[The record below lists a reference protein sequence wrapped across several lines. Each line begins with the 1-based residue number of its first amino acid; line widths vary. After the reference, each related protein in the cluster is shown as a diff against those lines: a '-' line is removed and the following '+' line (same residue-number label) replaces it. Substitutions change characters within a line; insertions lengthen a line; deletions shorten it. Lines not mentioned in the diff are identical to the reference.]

1 VKNLHIHRA
10 PLGVSIQDEGRRGYL
25 RYGVSAAGPMDWAR
39 HAMVNHMLAKA
50 PQAAAIEVGPAGVA
64 LSVEAGEIQLS
75 FAGPGFTLQV
85 DNESRS
91 GPMRFVLKA
100 GQMLELIPHAGAMWA
115 YLGVQGDF
123 DLPPLL
129 GSYAE
134 NSISGLYANK
144 LSAGSR
150 IPVSS
155 KPTQKPAV
163 QMYVDPYIALENQ
176 PIGIMPSSQFDS
188 FLPEVR
194 ESLAAKPVLITPRFD
209 RMAYQL
215 SGVRLKCDKGHDI
228 LSDGVTMGA
237 VQVPGDGRPFILMA
251 DHQPTGGY
259 PKIACICKAD
269 LPRIAQM
276 APGKLL
282 TLQWITRD
290 QGLARWI
297 SMQQQIETLT
307 ALHGI

>member
-1 VKNLHIHRA
+1 
-10 PLGVSIQDEGRRGYL
+10 
-25 RYGVSAAGPMDWAR
+25 MDWAR
-39 HAMVNHMLAKA
+39 HAMVNHMLAKDL
-50 PQAAAIEVGPAGVA
+50 QAAAIEVGPAGVA
-64 LSVEAGEIQLS
+64 LSVQEGEMQLS
-75 FAGPGFTLQV
+75 FAGPGFTLQI
-85 DNESRS
+85 DNKNFS
-91 GPMRFVLKA
+91 GPMRLMLKA
-100 GQMLELIPHAGAMWA
+100 GQTLELIPRAGAMWA

-134 NSISGLYANK
+134 NSVSGLYVNK

-150 IPVSS
+150 LAVSAKPV
-155 KPTQKPAV
+155 KKPAV
-163 QMYVDPYIALENQ
+163 QMYVDPYIAFEDQ
-176 PIGIMPSSQFDS
+176 PLGMMPSSQFES

-194 ESLAAKPVLITPRFD
+194 ESLVSKPVAIAPRFD

-215 SGVRLKCDKGHDI
+215 SGVRLECGKGHDI

-237 VQVPGDGRPFILMA
+237 VQIPGDGRPFILMA

-276 APGKLL
+276 APGKLF

-290 QGLARWI
+290 QGLERWI
-297 SMQQQIETLT
+297 SMKKQIETLT
-307 ALHGI
+307 ALRGI